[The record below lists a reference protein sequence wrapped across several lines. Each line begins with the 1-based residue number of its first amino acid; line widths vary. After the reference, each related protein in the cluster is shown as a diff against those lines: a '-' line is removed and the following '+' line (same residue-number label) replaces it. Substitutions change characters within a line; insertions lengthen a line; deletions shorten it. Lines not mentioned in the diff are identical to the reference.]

1 MAGGLSAANN
11 GNLGG
16 NIHHHLVLEG
26 GIGMIDT
33 ATMGA
38 DYLRGLRLAEPQPSF
53 LAAAADFPQV
63 VFDDAKSQ
71 AIIAGSEV
79 VSFTQSVEADFRESI
94 SDSALIAQLAANAKF
109 NVEQDP
115 IAWFDH
121 YYSILGGLGWTTQ
134 MRDTAQYKFSQ
145 DGLEVHEAVLD
156 VVKVFLGPIPGA
168 VKLVEIALTSLKKM
182 NKDSPFIT
190 LFNKQSEKS
199 KVGRF
204 QFTLVRQEGNSF
216 LADGMSFGI
225 KAKKNVT
232 QILFFKLHS
241 TEATMRR
248 SLAKIS
254 IGADALEG
262 LRPLLKAKIQAH
274 RSKFLVEL
282 PITTE

>member
-1 MAGGLSAANN
+1 
-11 GNLGG
+11 
-16 NIHHHLVLEG
+16 
-26 GIGMIDT
+26 MIDT
-33 ATMGA
+33 ATVGTE
-38 DYLRGLRLAEPQPSF
+38 YLKGLRLPELPSLF
-53 LAAAADFPQV
+53 GAADMPQV
-63 VFDDAKSQ
+63 VFDEATNQ
-71 AIIAGSEV
+71 AVIAGSEI
-79 VSFTQSVEADFRESI
+79 VSFTESVEAEFRETI

-109 NVEQDP
+109 KVEQDP

-134 MRDTAQYKFSQ
+134 ARDTAEYKI
-145 DGLEVHEAVLD
+145 DKEGLEVHEAVLD

-182 NKDSPFIT
+182 NQDSPFIT
-190 LFNKQSEKS
+190 LFNKQSERA

-232 QILFFKLHS
+232 QVLFFKLHS
-241 TEATMRR
+241 TEATLRR

-262 LRPLLKAKIQAH
+262 LRPALKAKIHAH
-274 RSKFLVEL
+274 RSKFLAEL
-282 PITTE
+282 PLEIE

>member
-1 MAGGLSAANN
+1 MT
-11 GNLGG
+11 
-16 NIHHHLVLEG
+16 
-26 GIGMIDT
+26 DT
-33 ATMGA
+33 ATLSA
-38 DYLRGLRLAEPQPSF
+38 DYLRGLRIVEPQASF

-63 VFDDAKSQ
+63 IFDEAKSQ
-71 AIIAGSEV
+71 SILAGSEV
-79 VSFTQSVEADFRESI
+79 VSFTESVEADFRETI
-94 SDSALIAQLAANAKF
+94 SDSALIAQLAANTKF
-109 NVEQDP
+109 SVEQDP

-134 MRDTAQYKFSQ
+134 ARDTAEYKLEQ

-156 VVKVFLGPIPGA
+156 VVEAFLGPIPGA
-168 VKLVEIALTSLKKM
+168 SKLVKIALTSLKKM
-182 NKDSPFIT
+182 NQDSPFIT
-190 LFNKQSEKS
+190 LFNKQSEKA

-232 QILFFKLHS
+232 QVLFFKLHK

-262 LRPLLKAKIQAH
+262 LRPALKAKIQAH
-274 RSKFLVEL
+274 RSKFLAEL
-282 PITTE
+282 PIAVE